1 MTVPRTPK
9 PFRILCIDGG
19 GIRGLIPAVW
29 LCRLEEKLAKRNTS
43 LSRCFNL
50 ICGTSTGAI
59 VAAAVATN
67 TDLKRVVDLFRK
79 EGPHIFERKWR
90 FGVGLVQARY
100 SSDRLE
106 AALKSVLGNTRLRD
120 IPRHTHL
127 CIPAYDIGNRR
138 TFFFRSYDPDTCGN
152 ELWSACLASSSAPTY
167 FPTRKFSL
175 ATGDERYLIDGGVSA
190 NNPSGIGLAEG
201 IDLLKKRSLK
211 DSEEARDIQ
220 LVSMGTGSSTRNL
233 ARQVVGDRGAVFW
246 MNAILD
252 VMFDGSSDATDY
264 VVEQILDRKSY
275 VRLQFDLNAGFG
287 SDDLDD
293 ASPHNLQE
301 LQAAANNFIE
311 DKGRLQFQEVASML
325 LPPKRSAPR
334 EQPHQQQPPTPPEAD
349 RRLEIVRNLEAV

>member
-1 MTVPRTPK
+1 MGGSK

-19 GIRGLIPAVW
+19 GIRGLIPAIW
-29 LCRLEEKLAKRNTS
+29 LCKLEERLAKRNTS
-43 LSRCFNL
+43 LSRSFNL
-50 ICGTSTGAI
+50 ICGTSTGSI

-67 TDLKRVVDLFRK
+67 TDLKRVIDLFRA
-79 EGPHIFERKWR
+79 EGPKIFKRSWKPGR
-90 FGVGLVQARY
+90 GLLTSRY
-100 SSDRLE
+100 GAENLE
-106 AALKSVLGNTRLRD
+106 AALKAVLGNTRLRD

-138 TFFFRSYDPDTCGN
+138 TFFFQSYDPDTSGN
-152 ELWSACLASSSAPTY
+152 ELWKACLASSSAPTY
-167 FPTRKFSL
+167 FPTQKFAL

-201 IDLLKKRSLK
+201 IALLRKKSLK

-220 LVSMGTGSSTRNL
+220 LISMGTGSSTRNL
-233 ARQVVGDRGAVFW
+233 SRKVVGSKGGLYW

-252 VMFDGSSDATDY
+252 VMFDGSSDVSDY
-264 VVEQILDRKSY
+264 VAEQILDSKSY

-301 LQAAANNFIE
+301 LQSAANDYVE
-311 DKGRLQFQEVASML
+311 DDGKARFQEIVSL
-325 LPPKRSAPR
+325 LMPPRRTPAGPR
-334 EQPHQQQPPTPPEAD
+334 LA
-349 RRLEIVRNLEAV
+349 AVS